1 MREDGF
7 LEGDLVITRT
17 SNFGDIDVFVHPI
30 IQNKDS
36 VKTHVT
42 ELAKALEFC
51 KHYNLSTIVINF
63 DEVELPPQKHDTFI
77 EQSVSLI
84 KQSMIIQPSLE
95 NDKTKRTQI
104 LMSKSEQLEK
114 SVENTFFNNF

>member
-17 SNFGDIDVFVHPI
+17 SSFGDIQAFVHPI
-30 IQNKDS
+30 IQNKES
-36 VKTHVT
+36 VKIYVS

-63 DEVELPPQKHDTFI
+63 DDVELTPQKHELFI
-77 EQSVSLI
+77 EQSMSMI

-95 NDKTKRTQI
+95 NDKTKRTLI
-104 LMSKSEQLEK
+104 LISKSEQLEK
-114 SVENTFFNNF
+114 FFENTFFNNF